1 MKSMTGFGRGKA
13 EFGEFRV
20 IAEIQSVNK
29 KGLEISVSYPREWQ
43 ELEST
48 LQERVQSRIQRG
60 KIQGQIRITGKGTE
74 NQVDFLN
81 VAETDRAWEQL
92 QQLANRYQVPFNPD
106 LSTLVQWMQ
115 FALGRATAPVLSEMR
130 DTVIAALNEALEG
143 VVTMRE
149 HEGTML
155 LKDVTERL
163 DVLQECHSLI
173 VKQAPQGVVRYREHL
188 MSRLQQAG
196 LEIDLEDDRFLR
208 EVAMFAERS
217 DITEELTRLGSHFS
231 QMRQFFKETEP
242 IGRKLEFLLQEIHR
256 EFNTIGSKCTQ
267 SDISREVIR
276 AKHEIDRLREQ
287 ALNVE

>member
-1 MKSMTGFGRGKA
+1 MKSMTGFGRGRA

-43 ELEST
+43 ELEGT
-48 LQERVQSRIQRG
+48 LQELVQSRIQRG
-60 KIQGQIRITGKGTE
+60 KIQGQIRVTGKGSE
-74 NQVDFLN
+74 SQADFLD
-81 VAETDRAWEQL
+81 VAATDRAWEQL
-92 QQLANRYQVPFNPD
+92 QRLAHRYNVPFKPD
-106 LSTLVQWMQ
+106 LHTLVQWMQ
-115 FALGRATAPVLSEMR
+115 FSLGRTTAPVLSEMG
-130 DTVIAALNEALEG
+130 DAVIEALKESLDG
-143 VVTMRE
+143 VVVMRE
-149 HEGTML
+149 REGEAL
-155 LKDVTERL
+155 LRDFTDRL
-163 DVLQECHSLI
+163 NGLQECHSCI
-173 VKQAPQGVVRYREHL
+173 VEQAPEGVVRYREHL

-196 LEIDLEDDRFLR
+196 LEVDMEDDRFLR

-231 QMRQFFKETEP
+231 QMRQFLGETGS
-242 IGRKLEFLLQEIHR
+242 IGRNLEFLLQEIHR

-267 SDISREVIR
+267 SGISREVIR